1 MAVWVRG
8 VNIVWPPPLS
18 PLLVPSLHHP
28 LITTLAPP
36 IDPCHTPQTFTSY
49 KVATMTSN
57 NLVVADTPEAV
68 DTFRMIALCGALKL
82 EVLGMKGRGRSAYS
96 IIKQEYGL
104 RGNKQ
109 SVLDQFTAIKQQ
121 AKQERSQ

>member
-1 MAVWVRG
+1 
-8 VNIVWPPPLS
+8 
-18 PLLVPSLHHP
+18 
-28 LITTLAPP
+28 
-36 IDPCHTPQTFTSY
+36 
-49 KVATMTSN
+49 MTSN

-82 EVLGMKGRGRSAYS
+82 ELLGMKGRGRSAYS

-109 SVLDQFTAIKQQ
+109 SVLDQFTALKNDAVALQR
-121 AKQERSQ
+121 ADEGLFNDGSLGRYDSGDDSTARAEDWCPETNRY